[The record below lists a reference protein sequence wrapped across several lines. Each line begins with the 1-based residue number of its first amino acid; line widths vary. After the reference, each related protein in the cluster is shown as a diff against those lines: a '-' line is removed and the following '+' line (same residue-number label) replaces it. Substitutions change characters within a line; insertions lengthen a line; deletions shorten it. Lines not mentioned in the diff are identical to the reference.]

1 MNYIILDLEWNQ
13 CPSGKKNENKD
24 LKFEIIEIGAVKVD
38 DNRQYVSE
46 FHEFVSPT
54 VYRALHKITKDMTK
68 LTISELDKS
77 DKFNE
82 AATRFFDWCGSD
94 GDYMF
99 GTWGSM
105 DLAELQNNC
114 KYFGVDHKFEKPL
127 VFYDIQKL

>member
-82 AATRFFDWCGSD
+82 AATRFFD
-94 GDYMF
+94 
-99 GTWGSM
+99 
-105 DLAELQNNC
+105 
-114 KYFGVDHKFEKPL
+114 
-127 VFYDIQKL
+127 